1 MLLPAAYRITPPLP
15 NNMTAGSAWYSSSRR
30 EFLILETSTVVAKL
44 SDHATRDG
52 WHIEP
57 EQHEEWTASVSILQQ
72 QLTRKVQVLQSVLSD
87 PSLEAFE
94 TIVLEYDLRRRGL
107 RIDCLLLGQGIIVVL
122 EFKRGDVLKAHID
135 QIENY
140 CVNLVEFHG
149 ETRRL
154 CEEEKVILVPVIVQT
169 EGSTKPRFRQQ
180 PGFMPKPWHHISHP
194 SFVSSR
200 SELAETLSAAL
211 KARHGMSSFDAQ
223 VWLNAQFSP
232 SSTILDAALSLYGQ
246 HDVSAIHAHAA
257 PIELIERSAQSVLS
271 WIRQSN
277 TDGQN
282 RIIFVSGA
290 PGSGKTLLGLKVV
303 FDREFQKDTVFVTG
317 NAPLVEVLQE
327 ALKRSYKR
335 SRSKHGSFAGYPKES
350 AHHVVANS
358 TFKIVKAHSFLGE
371 RGGDTTGSCDGR
383 IVVFDEAQR
392 TYKKGRTVLRNKL
405 EDDEAALILDT
416 LQKSYGKGCVIVAL
430 LGHNQFIN
438 AGEVGSGAWIHAAR
452 RHDWRCVVANQTLEL
467 FSETDRHALIS
478 SPRLHEPLDCGH
490 LPHSL
495 RYYRNLG
502 LEKWASAVL
511 DGDKTTA
518 IDAAKLL
525 EASDTI
531 WVTRNLSSAKAWV
544 RRQRVGEERMG
555 LVGSGKGVR
564 LAAEGLFVSLKP
576 SIAEWML
583 SPDGDVRSSNALE
596 TIQNQYQVQGLEL
609 DYTIVCWDLDLR
621 RKNDVWVSFAF
632 SGTNWTNP
640 KDPNNLTVAKNGY
653 RVLLT
658 RARRGMIIFVP
669 RGDPTEIDQTRVPA
683 HYDAIASYLIA
694 SGAHELNEG
703 D

>member
-1 MLLPAAYRITPPLP
+1 
-15 NNMTAGSAWYSSSRR
+15 MTAGSAWYSSSRR
-30 EFLILETSTVVAKL
+30 EFLGLKTSTVVSKL

-57 EQHEEWTASVSILQQ
+57 EQHQEWTASVSILQH

-87 PSLEAFE
+87 PGLEAFE
-94 TIVLEYDLRRRGL
+94 TIILEYDLRRRGL
-107 RIDCLLLGQGIIVVL
+107 RIDCLLLGQGIIAVL

-154 CEEEKVILVPVIVQT
+154 CEEANVILVPVVVQT
-169 EGSTKPRFRQQ
+169 EGSVKHKSKCPS
-180 PGFMPKPWHHISHP
+180 GFMSKPWHNIAHP
-194 SFVSSR
+194 SLVSSK
-200 SELAETLSAAL
+200 SELAEILSEAL
-211 KARHGMSSFDAQ
+211 NARPGTTAFDAQ
-223 VWLNAQFSP
+223 TWLDAPFSP

-257 PIELIERSAQSVLS
+257 PIELIERSAKSVLS

-277 TDGQN
+277 SDGQN

-290 PGSGKTLLGLKVV
+290 PGSGKTLLGLKIV

-317 NAPLVEVLQE
+317 NAPLVEVLQK
-327 ALKRSYKR
+327 ALQKSYKR
-335 SRSKHGSFAGYPKES
+335 GRSSQISFAGYPKES
-350 AHHVVANS
+350 AHHVIANS

-371 RGGDTTGSCDGR
+371 RGSSTCSCDGR

-392 TYKKGRTVLRNKL
+392 TYEKGRLVLRSKL
-405 EDDEAALILDT
+405 EDDEAALILRA
-416 LQKSYGKGCVIVAL
+416 LQNSYGKGCVIVAL

-438 AGEVGSGAWIHAAR
+438 SGEVGSGAWIHAAQ
-452 RHDWRCVVANQTLEL
+452 RHGWRCVVADETLKL
-467 FSETDRHALIS
+467 LSETDRKELAGY
-478 SPRLHEPLDCGH
+478 PGLHESLDYGH

-502 LEKWASAVL
+502 VEKWAAAVL
-511 DGDKTTA
+511 DDDQPTA
-518 IDAAKLL
+518 AEAAKIL
-525 EASDTI
+525 EPNDTI
-531 WVTRNLSSAKAWV
+531 FLTRDLACAKSWA
-544 RRQRVGEERMG
+544 RKQRIGEERVG
-555 LVGSGKGVR
+555 IIGSGRGAR
-564 LAAEGLFVSLKP
+564 LAAEGLFVGLKP
-576 SIAEWML
+576 SIADWML

-621 RKNDVWVSFAF
+621 RENNGWAAYAFNGTKWQRRRND
-632 SGTNWTNP
+632 
-640 KDPNNLTVAKNGY
+640 LTIAQNGY

-658 RARRGMIIFVP
+658 RARRGMVIFVP
-669 RGDPTEIDQTRVPA
+669 QGDPTGMDQTRISS
-683 HYDAIASYLIA
+683 HYEEIVSYLIA
-694 SGAHELNEG
+694 SGAREFTQG
-703 D
+703 